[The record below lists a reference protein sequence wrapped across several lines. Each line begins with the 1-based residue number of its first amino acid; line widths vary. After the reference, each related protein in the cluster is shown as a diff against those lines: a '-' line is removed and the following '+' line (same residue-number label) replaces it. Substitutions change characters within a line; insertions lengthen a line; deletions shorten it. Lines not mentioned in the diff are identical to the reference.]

1 VSLGYAN
8 IVIYG
13 LVHIYETYNFSFRL
27 SFPRVAYKGYYKILN
42 KYAAGLGFSVSNLG
56 HVSFSYHLYIYGY
69 RYEVFNK
76 ITMYQLMIQT
86 LCHNTYCRRVQLLLL
101 GGLPLLMSA
110 CGGGTG
116 TEGPDPGIVDYPIAY
131 VKRPHPVDNQGD
143 PAQED
148 IRDPLLFSGGGDL
161 YLRSRSSTNADEQN
175 ITGSITGGTGDV
187 RDIDVSFDGTKI
199 IFSLRLADPDPND
212 DIIPPWN
219 IWEYNL
225 ETAQLR
231 SMMSA
236 VNAGKGDDISPRY
249 LPDGRIV
256 FASTRQ
262 KETKSILLQ
271 ENLGKPQF
279 SALDENENTK
289 AFALHIMDE
298 DGNNIE
304 QLSFNQ
310 SHDLDPVVL
319 NNGEIMF
326 SRWDN
331 MNRVANAFSLYKM
344 SPDGANLQ
352 IIYGGHSHA
361 SGTAGNLVPVQFVR
375 PREMMDGRVM
385 AILKPFTGTFGGGDI
400 VIIDVPGNI
409 DNAQQSAT
417 INNISTDLAPSPGGR
432 YHDAYPLWD
441 GTSRMLVSKSFCQLD
456 VNGVLQ
462 PCIEPFVSDPNAQEA
477 PPLYSIW
484 IYDRSENTE
493 KPIVLA
499 EPGRV
504 ITDIVAA
511 QPRPR
516 PATLPAA
523 TLNPTWETEG
533 VGALH
538 IRSVYDLDGN
548 FNNLGAAATD
558 ISTLASSLTPA
569 DQRPARFLRLIKSVG
584 LPDPNDPDLVDPP
597 DLANTAFGPQR
608 RLGMREILGYAPIEP
623 DGSVM
628 VKVPANVPFSI
639 EVLDSAGRRLGGR
652 HDNWL
657 QVRAGETLE
666 CNGCHAHPATGTPL
680 PHGRSDLA
688 PTAVNQ
694 GAGVGM
700 PPSLPWPLNIG
711 LDTDPNIFAENGD
724 TMALARYKSCVLNP
738 GSCSVNASS
747 IDPTIDVLY
756 EDFWTDPN
764 NMALTL
770 NPDISYRYVDLT
782 HLDPLTEAPLN
793 FNGCQN
799 SWQKN
804 CRIVINYLQHIEPIW
819 TAPRTDAMMND
830 VTCTNCHS
838 TRDAANNLQI
848 PAGQLNLTNITT
860 DYPASFIPNADQ
872 VDTYR
877 ELLFA
882 SIELDLDMAGTA
894 LLDIGTHNPPMTAA
908 GALASTAFF
917 SRFDAGSSHDGYLT
931 GAERRLIAEWLDIG
945 AQYYNNPFDPLAPQ
959 N

>member
-1 VSLGYAN
+1 MFQTFCENN
-8 IVIYG
+8 I
-13 LVHIYETYNFSFRL
+13 
-27 SFPRVAYKGYYKILN
+27 
-42 KYAAGLGFSVSNLG
+42 
-56 HVSFSYHLYIYGY
+56 
-69 RYEVFNK
+69 
-76 ITMYQLMIQT
+76 
-86 LCHNTYCRRVQLLLL
+86 CRRIQLLLAGGVSLLIL
-101 GGLPLLMSA
+101 G
-110 CGGGTG
+110 CGGGTS
-116 TEGPDPGIVDYPIAY
+116 TEGPDPGIEDYPIAY

-148 IRDPLLFSGGGDL
+148 IRDPLLFSSGGDL
-161 YLRSRSSTNADEQN
+161 YLRSRSSTNATEQN
-175 ITGSITGGTGDV
+175 ISSSITGGTGDV
-187 RDIDVSFDGTKI
+187 RDIDVSHDGTKI
-199 IFSLRLADPDPND
+199 IFSLRLEDPDPND
-212 DIIPPWN
+212 DEIPPWN

-231 SMMSA
+231 SMMNVVDA
-236 VNAGKGDDISPRY
+236 DKGDDISPRY

-262 KETKSILLQ
+262 KETKAILLQ

-279 SALDENENTK
+279 SALDEDENTK
-289 AFALHIMDE
+289 AFTLHIMDE
-298 DGNNIE
+298 NGNNIE

-331 MNRVANAFSLYKM
+331 MNRVTNAVSLYKM
-344 SPDGANLQ
+344 NPDGSNLQ
-352 IIYGGHSHA
+352 IIYGAHSHA

-385 AILKPFTGTFGGGDI
+385 AMLKPFTGTFGGGDI

-409 DNAQQSAT
+409 DNAQQAAT
-417 INNISTDLAPSPGGR
+417 INNITTDLAPSPGGR
-432 YHDAYPLWD
+432 YHDVYPLWD

-456 VNGVLQ
+456 VNGELQ
-462 PCIEPFVSDPNAQEA
+462 PCIEPFISDPNAQEA

-493 KPIVLA
+493 KPIVLP
-499 EPGRV
+499 EPGLV
-504 ITDIVAA
+504 ITDIIAV

-523 TLNPTWETEG
+523 ILNTVWETEG

-538 IRSVYDLDGN
+538 IRSVYDLDGA
-548 FNNLGAAATD
+548 FNNMGATAGD
-558 ISTLASSLTPA
+558 ITTFASSLTPA
-569 DQRPARFLRLIKSVG
+569 DERPARFLRLIKSVG
-584 LPDPNDPDLVDPP
+584 LPDPDDPELTDPP

-639 EVLDSAGRRLGGR
+639 EVLDSAGRRLSER

-666 CNGCHAHPATGTPL
+666 CNGCHAHPTTGTPL

-688 PTAVNQ
+688 PTPVNQ
-694 GAGVGM
+694 GAGIGT
-700 PPSLPWPLNIG
+700 PPSLPLDFAGI
-711 LDTDPNIFAENGD
+711 LDTDPMLYAVTGD
-724 TMALARYKSCVLNP
+724 TMAMVRYNRCVIDLV
-738 GSCSVNASS
+738 GCSVAAARLE
-747 IDPTIDVLY
+747 PTMDLLY

-764 NMALTL
+764 DMALTP
-770 NPDISYRYVDLT
+770 NPAISYRYADLR
-782 HLDPLTEAPLN
+782 HLDAFDADPSNDPPARDS
-793 FNGCQN
+793 CQT

-804 CRIVINYLQHIEPIW
+804 CRSVIHYEKHIHPIW
-819 TAPRTDAMMND
+819 NQDRLDTATNTID
-830 VTCTNCHS
+830 VKCTNCHS
-838 TRDAANNLQI
+838 TRTDPNDVNTI
-848 PAGQLNLTNITT
+848 RVPASQLNLSDDNPGDDPT
-860 DYPASFIPNADQ
+860 DEPDHLKA
-872 VDTYR
+872 YR
-877 ELLFA
+877 ELFFNDQGQTVNGGQLV
-882 SIELDLDMAGTA
+882 
-894 LLDIGTHNPPMTAA
+894 DITITDCIRDPVDPTICFVDPVTGMTTPIQIPDPNTVVSPSMTAA
-908 GALASTAFF
+908 GARASYFMEKMTETELN
-917 SRFDAGSSHDGYLT
+917 AGRSLTPISDPDYVDHSAMLT
-931 GAERRLIAEWLDIG
+931 GAELRLIAEWLDIG